1 MGLIHPVDLDAWHAS
16 FTAHHSLLRRARNQ
30 FRSSA
35 PETAVLIMPG
45 TRSDGTADHPA
56 VANTAVD
63 VLVVLDS
70 LSPSQTAALLAPVRH
85 LEPSRV
91 AILTTPTTASS
102 LQLSNS
108 ERSLPI
114 IDGSELDAAIP
125 GLRCVLAVGNYMHLG
140 ALAYASAQRSGA
152 PFLVVQHG
160 IVTPFAPP
168 LPAEAELL
176 AWSEQDA
183 DFWIGGRTDIES
195 HSVGGQ
201 LLHAAR
207 SAAQARPA
215 TPQVAPRAITYLGQ
229 LHGHELPRRSM
240 ARAARS
246 FCASTGAV
254 YRPHPSE
261 TDIVSRLQHRAWRLR
276 AIRFDLT
283 GNPLPQLN
291 TSVVSVFSTGILEA
305 AAAGI
310 PAWVDFPDPPPWLV
324 EIWQRYGMKQFGTSV
339 PTEAT
344 VTAQEPARLIAEI
357 IEQRAAGHR

>member
-1 MGLIHPVDLDAWHAS
+1 
-16 FTAHHSLLRRARNQ
+16 
-30 FRSSA
+30 
-35 PETAVLIMPG
+35 
-45 TRSDGTADHPA
+45 
-56 VANTAVD
+56 

-70 LSPSQTAALLAPVRH
+70 LSPSQTAAVLAPVRH

-91 AILTTPTTASS
+91 AILTTPATASS
-102 LQLSNS
+102 QQLGAG
-108 ERSLPI
+108 EGSLPI
-114 IDGSELDAAIP
+114 LDGSELDTALP

-140 ALAYASAQRSGA
+140 ALAHACAQRFGA

-168 LPAEAELL
+168 LPAGAELL
-176 AWSEQDA
+176 SWSQKDA
-183 DFWIGGRTDIES
+183 EFWIAGRTDIES
-195 HSVGGQ
+195 YSVGGQ

-207 SAAQARPA
+207 TALQARPA
-215 TPQVAPRAITYLGQ
+215 TPEVAPRTITYLGQ

-261 TDIVSRLQHRAWRLR
+261 TDIVSRLQHRSWRLR
-276 AIRFDLT
+276 GIRFDMT

-291 TSVVSVFSTGILEA
+291 TTVVSVFSTGILEA

-324 EIWQRYGMKQFGTSV
+324 EIWQRYEMKRFGTSV
-339 PTEAT
+339 PTEAP